1 MISRCIKTGVLA
13 AAATAALAAQA
24 PARYDRTQ
32 EQTFSGT
39 IKAVAS
45 YPTAEG
51 AVGVHLDLQ
60 TADALLDVRIG
71 PATFIGQE
79 NFWFFAEDKLVV
91 IGARVSGPEGPIWAR
106 AIQRGSTVLAL
117 RTDDGT
123 PRWSPATNG
132 TDGCGVNHP
141 PIQRTTLH

>member
-13 AAATAALAAQA
+13 AAATVALAAQA

-39 IKAVAS
+39 IRAVAS